1 MTTTVLVTGG
11 AGFIGYHLTKYL
23 LTRGI
28 KVVIYDN
35 FSDYYSPQLKK
46 INALE
51 CQKLGA
57 KIIEGDILNRQLLF
71 QTIESEHCSKIV
83 HLAAQPGV
91 RYSSSYPEETLRVN
105 VEGTANV
112 LEAVQKFGI
121 QRVVLT
127 SSSSVFGSAFYLPI
141 NENHPKNPISI
152 YGTSK
157 LMVEQMA
164 DVYRYLYPAL
174 DIVIIRPFTVVGA
187 RQRPDMAINKFVS
200 RAFEEKEI
208 TVFGDGWQTRD
219 WTHVE
224 NIAQGFYL
232 ALTKEKARNQVFNI
246 GNGSRISVNEVL
258 KLIAKVTNRELRLIF
273 SARNKADTKDT
284 FADIAKAKHLLG
296 YHPRKTIFDAIEDF
310 TEFYLA
316 EKFGKGF
323 ANIPKEVLFES
334 NIVTTK
340 S

>member
-1 MTTTVLVTGG
+1 MTTVLVTGG

-23 LTRGI
+23 LARGL
-28 KVVIYDN
+28 KVVIFDN
-35 FSDYYSPQLKK
+35 FSSYYSPQLKK

-57 KIIEGDILNRQLLF
+57 KIIEGDILNRQMLF
-71 QTIESEHCSKIV
+71 QTIENEQCSKIV

-91 RYSSSYPEETLRVN
+91 RYSSIHPEKTLRVN
-105 VEGTANV
+105 VEGTANI
-112 LEAVQKFGI
+112 LEAVQKLDI
-121 QRVVLT
+121 QRVILT
-127 SSSSVFGSAFYLPI
+127 SSSSVFGSVFYLPI
-141 NENHPKNPISI
+141 NENHPKKPVSI

-164 DVYRYLYPAL
+164 EVYRYLYPNL

-200 RAFEEKEI
+200 CALEEKKI

-232 ALTKEKARNQVFNI
+232 ALTKEKARNQTFNI

-258 KLIAKVTNRELRLIF
+258 KLIAKITNRELRLIF
-273 SARNKADTKDT
+273 SPRNKADTKDT
-284 FADIAKAKHLLG
+284 FADISKAKQLIG
-296 YHPRKTIFDAIEDF
+296 YHPQKTIFDAIEDF

-323 ANIPKEVLFES
+323 ENISRKVLFES
-334 NIVTTK
+334 KIIATK

>member
-1 MTTTVLVTGG
+1 MTTVLVTGG

-23 LTRGI
+23 LARGL
-28 KVVIYDN
+28 KVVIFDN
-35 FSDYYSPQLKK
+35 FSSYYSPQLKK

-57 KIIEGDILNRQLLF
+57 KIIEGDILNRQMLF
-71 QTIESEHCSKIV
+71 QTIENEQCSKIV

-91 RYSSSYPEETLRVN
+91 RYSSIHPEKTLRVN
-105 VEGTANV
+105 VEGTANI
-112 LEAVQKFGI
+112 LEAVQKLDI
-121 QRVVLT
+121 QRVILT

-141 NENHPKNPISI
+141 NENHPKKPVSI

-164 DVYRYLYPAL
+164 EVYRYLYPNL

-187 RQRPDMAINKFVS
+187 KQRPDMAINKFVS
-200 RAFEEKEI
+200 CALEEKKI

-232 ALTKEKARNQVFNI
+232 ALTKEKARNQTFNI

-258 KLIAKVTNRELRLIF
+258 KLIAKITNHELQLIF
-273 SARNKADTKDT
+273 SPRNKADIKDT
-284 FADIAKAKHLLG
+284 FADISKAKQLIG
-296 YHPRKTIFDAIEDF
+296 YHPQKTIFDAIEDF

-323 ANIPKEVLFES
+323 ENISRKVLFES
-334 NIVTTK
+334 KIIATK